1 MKSIYHTL
9 SNKPDM
15 IKYITIFSAVLSS
28 QIVFSNGD
36 STLTPFDT
44 ISEQNVIQ
52 FLQSKNDS
60 GDYIMPVSVSQKTAY
75 FTKIQTSKSDRDADV
90 TMAPYS
96 MEISESLSQAIN
108 ENKPAYWSSKTTKT
122 IIGASQN
129 NDTIYIMGSNDE
141 RLDFQQGLLR
151 IHKESV
157 GWSKPE
163 KLKIKWFK
171 PTSWNYGMSMHSSG
185 DVLLIYQKS
194 VITDD
199 FEIFVS
205 FREAPKVYGKPMK
218 LESICTAND
227 EITPYLSED
236 KKRLYFASNG
246 HTADSTS
253 NNYDL
258 FVSQVLNDDFSSL
271 SEPEK
276 LPEHVNLE
284 NSFEAYISEIDSNHI
299 IFSSDRGGNGMR
311 LYTSKITRGFVEPA
325 PIIEEVIP
333 EPEPIIV
340 EEIIP
345 EPIPEEPKKIVLSSE
360 ELNFG
365 SNQANVSDEAV
376 KQLSANFPFTPETD
390 ASTELITITGYTDS
404 MGSEKYNLSLSKKR
418 AEAMKKA
425 LIELGWSSEKIITIG
440 KGEADPIADN
450 NTPEGRAKN
459 RRVEFLVK

>member
-1 MKSIYHTL
+1 
-9 SNKPDM
+9 M

-52 FLQSKNDS
+52 LLKSKNDS
-60 GDYIMPVSVSQKTAY
+60 GDYIMPVSVSRKTAY

-96 MEISESLSQAIN
+96 MEISESLSQAIK
-108 ENKPAYWSSKTTKT
+108 ENKPPYWSSKTTKT

-129 NDTIYIMGSNDE
+129 NDTIYVMGSKDE
-141 RLDFQQGLLR
+141 RLNFQQGLLR

-157 GWSKPE
+157 GWSEPE

-185 DVLLIYQKS
+185 DILLIYQKS
-194 VITDD
+194 VLTDD
-199 FEIFVS
+199 FELFIS
-205 FREAPKVYGKPMK
+205 FREAPEVYGKPIK
-218 LESICTAND
+218 LESICTTGD

-246 HTADSTS
+246 HSYPDSSTVE
-253 NNYDL
+253 NYDL
-258 FVSQVLNDDFSSL
+258 FVSQVMSDDFSSL
-271 SEPEK
+271 STPER
-276 LPEHVNLE
+276 LPKHINLGK
-284 NSFEAYISEIDSNHI
+284 SFEAYISEIDSNHV
-299 IFSSDRGGNGMR
+299 IFSSDREGKGMR
-311 LYTSKITRGFVEPA
+311 LYSAKITRGYVEPE
-325 PIIEEVIP
+325 PIIEEVVIP

-340 EEIIP
+340 EEVIP
-345 EPIPEEPKKIVLSSE
+345 EPVPVEPKKIVLSSE

-365 SNQANVSDEAV
+365 SNQANVSPEAIA
-376 KQLSANFPFTPETD
+376 QLKANFPFTPETD
-390 ASTELITITGYTDS
+390 TSTESITITGYSDS
-404 MGSEKYNLSLSKKR
+404 MGTDSYNLALSKRR
-418 AEAMKKA
+418 ADAMKKA
-425 LIELGWSSEKIITIG
+425 LVELGWNPDKIITIG

-450 NTPEGRAKN
+450 STREGRAKN
-459 RRVEFLVK
+459 RRVEFLVQ